1 MEPTMSAHSIDLQLL
16 LAQKD
21 ELETQYSA
29 FKAKGLKLDM
39 TRGKP
44 SPAQLDLAN
53 GLLTILGPDDYKSE
67 SDIDCRNYGGL
78 SGIAEAKT
86 LFSNYLEVSE
96 EETFV
101 GGNTSLGLMHDII
114 ARFMSH
120 GAADSTT
127 PWSKLKKVKFLC
139 PAPGYDRHFA
149 ICEHFGIDM
158 ITINLL
164 ENGDPDFDQIE
175 KLVANDDSIKG
186 MWFVPKYGNPSGL
199 SISNHGVDRLANMYF
214 SAADFTI
221 MWDNAYQ
228 VHHLTA
234 DKVQIKNMLTACKD
248 AGNANRVFIIGSTS
262 KVSFA
267 GAGIAAIGASV
278 ANIRWLESHCSIQT
292 IGSDKINQLRHV
304 RFFKDINGIEQHM
317 LKHAQILAPKFAAVD
332 QVLTEH
338 LAGQNIATWSSPK
351 GGYFV
356 NLDVSDN
363 CAKKVVALA
372 KDAGVIMTSAGATFP
387 YNNDPRDRNIRIA
400 PSLPALDEITQAMLI
415 LCVCI
420 KLATIEVLNRK

>member
-1 MEPTMSAHSIDLQLL
+1 MSAHNIDLQLL

-21 ELETQYSA
+21 ELDTQYSA

-53 GLLTILGPDDYKSE
+53 GLLTILGPDDYNSE
-67 SDIDCRNYGGL
+67 SGIDCRNYGGL

-86 LFSNYLEVSE
+86 LFSNYLEVLE

-127 PWSKLKKVKFLC
+127 PWSKLEKVKFLC

-149 ICEHFGIDM
+149 ICEHFGIQM

-175 KLVANDDSIKG
+175 NLVANDDSIKG

-199 SISNHGVDRLANMYF
+199 SISDQGVDRLASMHF
-214 SAADFTI
+214 SAQDFTI

-248 AGNANRVFIIGSTS
+248 AGNANRVFVIGSTS

-278 ANIRWLESHCSIQT
+278 ANIRWLERHCSIQT

-351 GGYFV
+351 GGYFI

-372 KDAGVIMTSAGATFP
+372 QDAGVIMTNAGATFP

-400 PSLPALDEITQAMLI
+400 PSLPALAEITQAMQI
-415 LCVCI
+415 LCICI
-420 KLATIEVLNRK
+420 KLATIEVLNSK

>member
-1 MEPTMSAHSIDLQLL
+1 MSADNIDLQLL
-16 LAQKD
+16 LTQHE
-21 ELETQYSA
+21 ELKTQYSA
-29 FKAKGLKLDM
+29 FQAKGLKLDM

-53 GLLTILGPDDYKSE
+53 GLLTILGPNDYL
-67 SDIDCRNYGGL
+67 SDSGVDCRNYGGL

-86 LFSNYLEVSE
+86 LFSDYLEVKS

-120 GAADSTT
+120 GAVDSPT
-127 PWSKLKKVKFLC
+127 PWSKLETVKFLC

-149 ICEHFGIDM
+149 ICEHFGIEM

-164 ENGDPDFDQIE
+164 ENGDPDFDLIE

-199 SISNHGVDRLANMYF
+199 SISDEGVDRLASMHF
-214 SAADFTI
+214 SAQDFTI
-221 MWDNAYQ
+221 MWDNAYH

-234 DKVQIKNMLTACKD
+234 EKVRIKNLLNACKE

-278 ANIRWLESHCSIQT
+278 DNIQWLEKHCSVQT

-317 LKHAQILAPKFAAVD
+317 LKHAQILAPKFEAVD
-332 QVLTEH
+332 KVLTEN
-338 LAGQNIATWSSPK
+338 LAGKNIATWSSPK
-351 GGYFV
+351 GGYFI

-400 PSLPALDEITQAMLI
+400 PSLPALEEITQAMQI

-420 KLATIEVLNRK
+420 KLATIEVLANK

>member
-1 MEPTMSAHSIDLQLL
+1 MSAHNIDLQLL

-53 GLLTILGPDDYKSE
+53 GLLTILGPDDYISE
-67 SDIDCRNYGGL
+67 SGIDCRNYGGL

-86 LFSNYLEVSE
+86 LFSNYLEVLE

-120 GAADSTT
+120 GAADSTI
-127 PWSKLKKVKFLC
+127 PWSKLEKVKFLC

-149 ICEHFGIDM
+149 ICEHFGIEM
-158 ITINLL
+158 IAINLL

-199 SISNHGVDRLANMYF
+199 SISDQGVDRLASMHF
-214 SAADFTI
+214 SAQDFTI

-228 VHHLTA
+228 VHHLTT
-234 DKVQIKNMLTACKD
+234 DKVQIKNMLIACKN
-248 AGNANRVFIIGSTS
+248 AGNANRVFVIGSTS

-304 RFFKDINGIEQHM
+304 RFFKDIDGIEQHM

-351 GGYFV
+351 GGYFI

-400 PSLPALDEITQAMLI
+400 PSLPALAEITQAMQI
-415 LCVCI
+415 LCICI
-420 KLATIEVLNRK
+420 KLATIEVLLSQ